1 MSTMEMFHLT
11 HPDVLS
17 DPELREILENCCIDF
32 NNYKH
37 LSRSQL
43 IELYKR
49 VAMPLPKRGSEN
61 SQNSDNNKNNEQEKN
76 HLADECQSDVVS
88 FNGTSNIKRSISE
101 IKLSPSSCSTKPKS
115 PVNELKQTSKKIRL
129 YNSNNMRDYNGIDKR
144 INDGKHDEAPSK
156 KRQKITWP

>member
-1 MSTMEMFHLT
+1 MEMFHLT
-11 HPDVLS
+11 HPEVLS
-17 DPELREILENCCIDF
+17 EPELREILENCCIDF

-49 VAMPLPKRGSEN
+49 VAMPLPKRQDDISEN
-61 SQNSDNNKNNEQEKN
+61 LDNKMSSDQEKKN
-76 HLADECQSDVVS
+76 TVDVCQRDTASL
-88 FNGTSNIKRSISE
+88 NGTISTKRSISE
-101 IKLSPSSCSTKPKS
+101 IKSSPSPCSTKPKS
-115 PVNELKQTSKKIRL
+115 PVNEFKQTPKKIRL
-129 YNSNNMRDYNGIDKR
+129 YNSNNLRAFSDSDKR

>member
-1 MSTMEMFHLT
+1 MEMFHLT
-11 HPDVLS
+11 HPEVLS

-43 IELYKR
+43 IELYRR

-61 SQNSDNNKNNEQEKN
+61 CQNSDANKNNKQEEE
-76 HLADECQSDVVS
+76 HLADEYRSDVVP

-101 IKLSPSSCSTKPKS
+101 VKSSPSSCSMKPKS
-115 PVNELKQTSKKIRL
+115 PVNELKQTPKKIRL
-129 YNSNNMRDYNGIDKR
+129 CNSNNLRDYNDIDKR
-144 INDGKHDEAPSK
+144 VNDGKLDEAPSK

>member
-1 MSTMEMFHLT
+1 MSIMEMFHLT
-11 HPDVLS
+11 HPEVLS
-17 DPELREILENCCIDF
+17 EPELREILENCCIDF

-49 VAMPLPKRGSEN
+49 VAMPLPKREDENSEN
-61 SQNSDNNKNNEQEKN
+61 LDNKKINDQEKKN
-76 HLADECQSDVVS
+76 SVDDCQRDIASL
-88 FNGTSNIKRSISE
+88 NGTHNTKRSISE
-101 IKLSPSSCSTKPKS
+101 IKSSPSSCATKPKS
-115 PVNELKQTSKKIRL
+115 PVNEFKQTSKKIRL
-129 YNSNNMRDYNGIDKR
+129 CNSNNLRDFNDSDKR